1 MWRSSLQ
8 GNVSHVASGRVAQQK
23 WKSKW
28 SLINENK
35 LHIHT
40 SWRTMTFTPA
50 QASNSPRF
58 RRKSQLTLSIPPYML
73 KGKHCLSDLLSE
85 KILKRNIHK
94 FVTFFLFTPCNIKG
108 NNYLCSRMIQGRFYK
123 LDGDSVCRSYRCAL
137 HSVTLWLLL
146 CLVGTKTSGTI
157 GTNPS
162 LANLWTLPI

>member
-1 MWRSSLQ
+1 MAMYRTLLVGVWLSRN
-8 GNVSHVASGRVAQQK
+8 GNQNEALSMR
-23 WKSKW
+23 
-28 SLINENK
+28 INF
-35 LHIHT
+35 I
-40 SWRTMTFTPA
+40 FTPHEE
-50 QASNSPRF
+50 PWHLHL
-58 RRKSQLTLSIPPYML
+58 RRLQIAPGFVENPSYPYQFHHTYW
-73 KGKHCLSDLLSE
+73 KENTAFPTFSV
-85 KILKRNIHK
+85 KRNIHK

-123 LDGDSVCRSYRCAL
+123 LDSDSLCRSYRCAL